1 MSRIRV
7 YVYASDLILE
17 AGLRSVLRSAP
28 ELEVLAGGEIDR
40 ADVAVVGVPGVDDEA
55 RAAVAGIQRNGCP
68 RVVLIVDGLDA
79 AGLVDAAGIGATG
92 VVQRSD
98 ATAAS
103 VSAAVKRVASGLAVV
118 PEELIGGLLQR
129 FADGGAG
136 PRRERTDLSD
146 REREILEWRF
156 GLGGE
161 DPATLEVIGRRIGL
175 SRERVRQLEARA
187 LSRLRAQPAAAGL
200 LAAIE

>member
-1 MSRIRV
+1 MPRIRV

-55 RAAVAGIQRNGCP
+55 RTAVAGIQRDGCP

-79 AGLVDAAGIGATG
+79 GGLVDAAGIGATG
-92 VVQRSD
+92 VVLRAD

-129 FADGGAG
+129 FADGRVGA
-136 PRRERTDLSD
+136 PRERPDLCD
-146 REREILEWRF
+146 RERDVLALLAD
-156 GLGGE
+156 GLSTAE
-161 DPATLEVIGRRIGL
+161 IGRQLGY
-175 SRERVRQLEARA
+175 SERTVKGVVHDITKRLQLRNRSHAVAYA
-187 LSRLRAQPAAAGL
+187 LRNGM
-200 LAAIE
+200 I